1 MPMYTGIDEEQK
13 HESIHCES
21 ANTNPNTPG
30 HCLLL
35 PGRRL
40 DLKALLKKKK
50 FRDPHGYKKGALA
63 AFSELEQAGL
73 GVGETVNT
81 KYGSVSKDVHA
92 GLCRA
97 LKKIA
102 CNHTDIFNEYNC
114 SVRRH
119 IEEGICMPAIVF
131 GHYITTGLQCY
142 CTFGVMYITIMGT
155 VTTSS
160 KHNL

>member
-1 MPMYTGIDEEQK
+1 LYSKLTCLTTLITTYDAGVEDELK
-13 HESIHCES
+13 DESFHGGS

-35 PGRRL
+35 PGKRL

-81 KYGSVSKDVHA
+81 KYGSVSKDVHVY
-92 GLCRA
+92 GCRY
-97 LKKIA
+97 
-102 CNHTDIFNEYNC
+102 NSVTDVWVY
-114 SVRRH
+114 
-119 IEEGICMPAIVF
+119 
-131 GHYITTGLQCY
+131 T
-142 CTFGVMYITIMGT
+142 
-155 VTTSS
+155 
-160 KHNL
+160 